1 MSALTAEELPVA
13 TPNTGST
20 DPADTTDVGESVR
33 EQLAGSGHDHPGL
46 LPEGGTSVSMSTNG
60 RRSQY

>member
-33 EQLAGSGHDHPGL
+33 EQLAGSGHGQFGL
-46 LPEGGTSVSMSTNG
+46 LPGGGTSVSLSTHG
-60 RRSQY
+60 RLSGY